1 MTDFALV
8 EQIIFEDEEKT
19 KRLATLGRRSYMVD
33 GSMEYGNYDCHIL
46 IGKYCALGHRIVF
59 EMGLNHDY
67 HCVTTY
73 PFEAVLQ
80 IDEDTLNHAKGVN
93 HNPIIIGNDVWI
105 GCDVTLMGG
114 VRIGNGA
121 VIGAR
126 AVVAKNVPPYAV
138 AVGNPARVIKYRF
151 PQEIIDKLQ
160 KIKWWNWSDEKILS
174 LLSELKGV
182 RRFVD
187 KFTEGVQE
195 ETRGRSISA
204 CRSMESSIL
213 SRNITETN
221 HTMRNLSSSL
231 RKS

>member
-1 MTDFALV
+1 
-8 EQIIFEDEEKT
+8 
-19 KRLATLGRRSYMVD
+19 
-33 GSMEYGNYDCHIL
+33 
-46 IGKYCALGHRIVF
+46 
-59 EMGLNHDY
+59 
-67 HCVTTY
+67 
-73 PFEAVLQ
+73 
-80 IDEDTLNHAKGVN
+80 
-93 HNPIIIGNDVWI
+93 
-105 GCDVTLMGG
+105 MGG

-126 AVVAKNVPPYAV
+126 AIVAKNVPPYAV

-160 KIKWWNWSDEKILS
+160 KIKWWNWPDEKILS
-174 LLSELKGV
+174 LLSELKDV

-221 HTMRNLSSSL
+221 HTMRSLSSSS

>member
-1 MTDFALV
+1 
-8 EQIIFEDEEKT
+8 
-19 KRLATLGRRSYMVD
+19 
-33 GSMEYGNYDCHIL
+33 
-46 IGKYCALGHRIVF
+46 
-59 EMGLNHDY
+59 
-67 HCVTTY
+67 
-73 PFEAVLQ
+73 
-80 IDEDTLNHAKGVN
+80 
-93 HNPIIIGNDVWI
+93 
-105 GCDVTLMGG
+105 MGG

-138 AVGNPARVIKYRF
+138 AVGNPACVIKYRF

-174 LLSELKGV
+174 LLSELKDV

-221 HTMRNLSSSL
+221 HTMRNLSSSS
-231 RKS
+231 RKF